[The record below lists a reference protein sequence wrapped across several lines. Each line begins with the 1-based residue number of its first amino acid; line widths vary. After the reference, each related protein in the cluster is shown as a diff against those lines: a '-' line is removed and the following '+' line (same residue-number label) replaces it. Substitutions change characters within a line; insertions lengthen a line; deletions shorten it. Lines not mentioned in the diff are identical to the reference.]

1 MFPVYSARLVMQMTK
16 DFCPVQDFSC
26 LAKRLSV
33 LSFLAKDQIV
43 LSGRTGDLLVLSTK
57 TNKKQFSVF
66 VVGVL
71 QRT

>member
-1 MFPVYSARLVMQMTK
+1 MQMTK

-57 TNKKQFSVF
+57 KKKKKFSVF